1 MRTTTRSSFHSWTSW
16 LVPLGFLILV
26 LAVLPSQAGAQSPTD
41 GEAIF
46 NQKGCTACH
55 TVGGGPLVGPDLQ
68 GVTDRRDIEWLRS
81 FIAAPDQMLASGDP
95 IAAGLLAEYNNIAM
109 PNMGLSAAEVEDVIA
124 FLATTSQG
132 GGSAPVAEATPSSP
146 SAPSVPSAPPNVMT
160 ALTVN
165 GNAENGRA
173 LFTGQVRL
181 EHRGT
186 ACVACHSTEGIGA
199 LGGGALGPDLTHVY
213 TRFGRQGLAG
223 MLGNLPFPTMQG
235 IFATRQLTVYEQ
247 ADLLAF
253 FEQADKQGEPR
264 TLQNL
269 YTALGVGSGLAV
281 GLLAVMLVF
290 YPRQRM
296 SIAQRLR
303 KNGKL

>member
-1 MRTTTRSSFHSWTSW
+1 MRTTTRSSLSFWTLW
-16 LVPLGFLILV
+16 LFPLGFLILA
-26 LAVLPSQAGAQSPTD
+26 LAVPRSRASAQSPSG

-55 TVGGGPLVGPDLQ
+55 TVGGGPLVGPDLR
-68 GVTDRRDIEWLRS
+68 GVTDRRDVEWLRS

-95 IAAGLLAEYNNIAM
+95 IATGLLAEYNNIAM
-109 PNMGLSAAEVEDVIA
+109 PNMGLSAAEAEDVIA

-132 GGSAPVAEATPSSP
+132 GESAPVAEATPSSP
-146 SAPSVPSAPPNVMT
+146 SAPSAPPVPSNIVT
-160 ALTVN
+160 ALTVY
-165 GNAENGRA
+165 GDAKNGRA

-181 EHRGT
+181 ENRGT
-186 ACVACHSTEGIGA
+186 ACVACHSAEGIGA
-199 LGGGALGPDLTHVY
+199 LGGGAFGPDLTHVY
-213 TRFGRQGLAG
+213 TRFGREGLAG
-223 MLGNLPFPTMQG
+223 LLGSLPFPTMQG

-264 TLQNL
+264 TVQNL
-269 YTALGVGSGLAV
+269 YTALGVGSGLAM

>member
-1 MRTTTRSSFHSWTSW
+1 MRTTKRSSLLFWTLW
-16 LVPLGFLILV
+16 LLPLGFLILA
-26 LAVLPSQAGAQSPTD
+26 LAAFPSRAGAQDISE
-41 GEAIF
+41 GERLFTA
-46 NQKGCTACH
+46 KGCTACH
-55 TVGGGPLVGPDLQ
+55 NIGGGPLVGPDLQ

-81 FIAAPDQMLASGDP
+81 FIVAPDQMLASGDP
-95 IAAGLLAEYNNIAM
+95 IATGLLAEYNNVAM

-124 FLATTSQG
+124 YLATTSQAG
-132 GGSAPVAEATPSSP
+132 APDPVAEATPS
-146 SAPSVPSAPPNVMT
+146 APSAPPAPSNVVT

-165 GNAENGRA
+165 GDAKNGQA

-181 EHRGT
+181 ENRGT
-186 ACVACHSTEGIGA
+186 ACVACHSTESIGA

-213 TRFGRQGLAG
+213 TRFGREGLAG
-223 MLGNLPFPTMQG
+223 MLNTLPFPTMQG
-235 IFATRQLTVYEQ
+235 IFATRQLTVDEQ

-264 TLQNL
+264 TVQNL

-281 GLLAVMLVF
+281 GLLAIMLVF

>member
-1 MRTTTRSSFHSWTSW
+1 MRTTTRSSLHLRTLW
-16 LVPLGFLILV
+16 LVPLGFLILA
-26 LAVLPSQAGAQSPTD
+26 LAVPRSRASAQSPAD

-46 NQKGCTACH
+46 KQKGCTACH

-68 GVTDRRDIEWLRS
+68 GVTDRRDVEWLRS

-95 IAAGLLAEYNNIAM
+95 IATGLLAEYNNVAM
-109 PNMGLSAAEVEDVIA
+109 PNMRLSAAEVEDVIA
-124 FLATTSQG
+124 YLVTTSQG
-132 GGSAPVAEATPSSP
+132 GGSAPVTEATPSSP
-146 SAPSVPSAPPNVMT
+146 SSLSAPSTIVT
-160 ALTVN
+160 ALTVY
-165 GNAENGRA
+165 GDAKNGRA

-181 EHRGT
+181 ENGGT

-213 TRFGRQGLAG
+213 TRFGREGLAG
-223 MLGNLPFPTMQG
+223 MLGSLPFPTMQG
-235 IFATRQLTVYEQ
+235 IFATRQLTVDEQ

-269 YTALGVGSGLAV
+269 FTALGVGSGLAV